1 MKKKLP
7 IIIAVVLII
16 GAIGIFLY
24 PTVSERINKMYEKE
38 TILEYNKTVD
48 TISESEKEQYLESAR
63 NYNNSI
69 SNVISDGFSQEAFNA
84 SKEYD
89 NVLHITDEGQMGTVE
104 IPKISCQL
112 PIYHGSDDK
121 MLTMGAVHL
130 AATSVPIG
138 GASTHAV
145 ISAHTAYPGKEFF
158 NRLTEMEVG
167 DVFYVTVLG
176 EKMAYKVKEINIVLP
191 TETEKLRI
199 ASGEDLVTLATC
211 TPYSVNT
218 HRLLV
223 TGERTE
229 IIEEETATQD
239 YAENTALKSEPW
251 YLLIPVLLIPVAV
264 RIILKGLKK
273 RNEKKKIS

>member
-7 IIIAVVLII
+7 IILAVVLII

-24 PTVSERINKMYEKE
+24 PTVSEWINKMYQKE
-38 TILEYNKTVD
+38 TILEYNRTTD
-48 TISESEKEQYLESAR
+48 TLNRTEKEQYLESAR
-63 NYNNSI
+63 SYNKSI
-69 SNVISDGFSQEAFNA
+69 SSVISDGFSQEAFDV

-89 NVLHITDEGQMGTVE
+89 NVLHITDDGQMGTVE
-104 IPKISCQL
+104 IPRISCQL
-112 PIYHGSDDK
+112 PIYHGSNEK
-121 MLTMGAVHL
+121 MLTKGAVHL

-158 NRLTEMEVG
+158 NRLTEIEVG

-176 EKMAYKVKEINIVLP
+176 EKMAYKVREINTVLP
-191 TETEKLRI
+191 TQTDKLRI
-199 ASGEDLVTLATC
+199 ISGEDLVTLATC
-211 TPYSVNT
+211 TPYSLNT

-229 IIEEETATQD
+229 LTEENTATQD
-239 YAENTALKSEPW
+239 NADNTAMKSEPW
-251 YLLIPVLLIPVAV
+251 ILLIPVLLIPVAV

-273 RNEKKKIS
+273 RNEKKTML